1 MVLRMV
7 FMWWLMSWFKGA
19 KNPQQGAKLDPVSYS
34 FPKFN
39 KGELV
44 DCYVFLTETASV
56 RGGHYDLADLIWS
69 ETSVALA
76 AQDPRNIS
84 YMYEPSKNVQ
94 NNGSLYLHAVLAKA
108 GETIN
113 PADPDYNEDLVFGR
127 AFNLITY
134 FARPRNETG
143 VKLLSGETFAEG
155 VKKVRPDAG
164 PREIISFLK
173 PNISIQVVDHFVTY
187 PKKGI
192 PQPIAPHLQ
201 YGMDA
206 NYFPI
211 IYFNDFW
218 LLRDYLVPMNETVTN
233 VTLHL
238 DLGYISTSWWT
249 LLLQMDQSFSMQR
262 GMGMQAEGEAD
273 ELKRIFLEGN
283 PILLAVT
290 MVVSLLHTVF
300 DMLAFKND
308 IGFWKN
314 NKSMEGL
321 SARSVIINAV
331 CQLIILLYLFDNETS
346 YVVLFSSVVGTG
358 IEFWKVTKAMNVT
371 FDPAKFPYVKFSDR
385 ASYTKTKTK
394 QYDEEATRYLS
405 YVLYPCIVGY
415 AIYALLYKSHKSWYS
430 WVLSSLVGAVY
441 LFGFILMCPQLYLN
455 YKLKSVAHLPW
466 RQMTYKFLNTI
477 IDDLFAFVIKMP
489 LLHRLSVFRDDLV
502 FLVYLYQRWIYR
514 VDPKRVNEFGWG
526 GEPEAEQV
534 DTAKTEDAAPLLPAT
549 DGSALVQQMEDKAQG
564 SGEETCR
571 QRLNASTTVEAVEA
585 VASELEES
593 RKDK

>member
-1 MVLRMV
+1 
-7 FMWWLMSWFKGA
+7 MWWLMSWFKGA
-19 KNPQQGAKLDPVSYS
+19 KNPQQGAKQDPVSYS
-34 FPKFN
+34 FPKFS

-84 YMYEPSKNVQ
+84 YVLTSRHTGLCN
-94 NNGSLYLHAVLAKA
+94 LHFAFMLF
-108 GETIN
+108 
-113 PADPDYNEDLVFGR
+113 AD
-127 AFNLITY
+127 LITY

-155 VKKVRPDAG
+155 VKKDAG
-164 PREIISFLK
+164 PRDIISFLK

-192 PQPIAPHLQ
+192 PQPVRPNIAPHLQ

-526 GEPEAEQV
+526 GVSASTGEPEAEQV